1 MSSIYPTLFVDLEII
16 RKNITDMADKAEKC
30 NVEFRPHFK
39 THQSK
44 EIGRIFRDFEVS
56 GITVSSI
63 KMAKYFLN
71 DGWDDITIAFPA
83 NVLAIEDYN
92 NIASSCKL
100 KTLVISEE
108 VINRLDRDLEQ
119 ELGLYIEIDPDY
131 GRSGIPVG
139 NIEKIRS
146 LLSTIE
152 NSAHLYT
159 AGFYCHA
166 GHTYKA
172 RSADEVKKTASES
185 LEKLKNL
192 KKHFPDT
199 PICFGDTPSCS
210 VLEDL
215 SPVDQISPGNFVFY
229 DWMQV
234 EIGSCT
240 PNEIAVYM
248 ECPVIEKF
256 EDRNQVLIH
265 GGAVHFSKD
274 YVQVNGIK
282 SFGEPRL
289 KHLSKETYI
298 SSLSQEHGIIQC
310 SRQVFKELEIGE
322 AIQIFP
328 IHSCLTAD
336 LMQSYKTKE
345 GRMIDHLSGTERT
358 K

>member
-1 MSSIYPTLFVDLEII
+1 MKTFPTLFIDLEIAHT
-16 RKNITDMADKAEKC
+16 NIKRMSEKAQHYS
-30 NVEFRPHFK
+30 VEFRPHFK
-39 THQSK
+39 THQSR
-44 EIGRIFRDFEVS
+44 EIGRIFRDIGVS

-63 KMAKYFLN
+63 KMAEYFLS

-83 NVLAIEDYN
+83 NVLAIDDYN
-92 NIASSCKL
+92 RIASSCNL
-100 KTLVISEE
+100 KTLIISEE
-108 VINRLDRDLEQ
+108 VVNRLDRDLEQ

-152 NSAHLYT
+152 NSDHLYT

-172 RSADEVKKTASES
+172 RSAEEVEKTASEA
-185 LEKLKNL
+185 LEKLSNL
-192 KKHFPDT
+192 KKQFPET

-210 VLEDL
+210 VLKNFG
-215 SPVDQISPGNFVFY
+215 PVDQISPGNFVFY

-256 EDRNQVLIH
+256 KDRNQILIH
-265 GGAVHFSKD
+265 GGAIHFSKD
-274 YVQVNGIK
+274 YVEIEGKK
-282 SFGEPRL
+282 SFGEPML
-289 KHLSKETYI
+289 KYLSEETYLR
-298 SSLSQEHGIIQC
+298 SLYQEHGIIQC
-310 SRQVFKELEIGE
+310 SDAVFKKINVGE
-322 AIQIFP
+322 TIQIFP

-336 LMQSYKTKE
+336 LMREYHTKD
-345 GRMIDHLSGTERT
+345 GNTLDHMSGQ

>member
-1 MSSIYPTLFVDLEII
+1 MKSFPTLFIDLEVA
-16 RKNITDMADKAEKC
+16 RANIERMIEKAQQSS
-30 NVEFRPHFK
+30 VEFRPHFK

-44 EIGRIFRDFEVS
+44 EIGKIFRELGVS

-63 KMAKYFLN
+63 KMTEYFQS

-83 NVLAIEDYN
+83 NVLAINEYN
-92 NIASSCKL
+92 RIASSANL

-108 VINRLDRDLEQ
+108 VVKRLDRGLEE

-139 NIEKIRS
+139 KIEKIRS
-146 LLSTIE
+146 LLSTID
-152 NSAHLYT
+152 NSVHLYT

-172 RSADEVKKTASES
+172 RSGEEVKKIASEV
-185 LEKLKNL
+185 LEKLSTL
-192 KKHFPDT
+192 KKNFPEI

-210 VLEDL
+210 VIENFG
-215 SPVDQISPGNFVFY
+215 PVDQISPGNFVFY

-234 EIGSCT
+234 QIGSCT

-256 EDRNQVLIH
+256 QDRNQILIH

-274 YVQVNGIK
+274 YVEIEGIK
-282 SFGEPRL
+282 SFGEPML
-289 KHLSKETYI
+289 KYLSEETYLKN
-298 SSLSQEHGIIQC
+298 LSQEHGIIQC
-310 SRQVFKELEIGE
+310 SDAVFKKINVGE
-322 AIQIFP
+322 TIQIFP

-336 LMQSYKTKE
+336 LMREYHTKN
-345 GRMIDHLSGTERT
+345 GKVLDHMNGQRS
-358 K
+358 